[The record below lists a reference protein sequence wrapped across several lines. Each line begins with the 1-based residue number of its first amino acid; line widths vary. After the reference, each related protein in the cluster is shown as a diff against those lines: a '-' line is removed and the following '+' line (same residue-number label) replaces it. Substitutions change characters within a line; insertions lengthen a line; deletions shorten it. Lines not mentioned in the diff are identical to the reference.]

1 MTSPLS
7 LTATATLPADGL
19 SGTLVGR
26 AWVPATDSMAAGPAV
41 VVLRADGVFDISDTA
56 PTLSS
61 LLERDDPVAT
71 ARAASSRWI
80 GDLDAILGETAAV
93 VRNPE
98 RPYLLAPCDLQVIK
112 AAGVTFAASLIERVI
127 EEKAKGD
134 PQGAVRVR
142 EQIRSLVG
150 DSLVSIRP
158 GSAEARDLKALLIG
172 QGLWS
177 QYLEVG
183 IGPDAE
189 IFTKAP
195 VLAALGTGTEIGLHP
210 RSAWN
215 NPEPEIVLSVDSR
228 GRALGA
234 TLGNDVN
241 LRDFEGRSALLL
253 GKAKDNNGSCAI
265 GPFLRLFD
273 ETFSIDDVRRA
284 TVDLR
289 VEGSDGFVLRGA
301 SSMDQISRDPLD
313 LVSQTISS
321 THQYPDGAMLFL
333 GTLFAPIEDRDAV
346 GAGFTHKPG
355 DIVTIACTQLGT
367 LVNRVNY
374 SDRIEPWTFGVRA
387 LTANLAARGL
397 LDSASL

>member
-1 MTSPLS
+1 MASPLS
-7 LTATATLPADGL
+7 LSLTDALPSDGL

-26 AWVPATDSMAAGPAV
+26 AWLPATQSMPAGPAV
-41 VVLRADGVFDISDTA
+41 VVLRTEGVFDISDAA
-56 PTLSS
+56 PTISS
-61 LLERDDPVAT
+61 LVEREDPVA
-71 ARAASSRWI
+71 AVRAASGRWI
-80 GDLDAILGETAAV
+80 GTLDTIIANTAGAA
-93 VRNPE
+93 RNPE
-98 RPYLLAPCDLQVIK
+98 LAHLLAPCDLQVIK

-127 EEKAKGD
+127 EEQAKGD

-142 EQIRSLVG
+142 DQIRSLVG
-150 DSLVSIRP
+150 DSLTSIRP
-158 GSAEARDLKALLIG
+158 DSAEARKLKALLTE

-189 IFTKAP
+189 VFTKAP
-195 VLAALGTGTEIGLHP
+195 VLAAVGTGAEIGLHP
-210 RSAWN
+210 NSVWN
-215 NPEPEIVLSVDSR
+215 NPEPEIVLSIDSR
-228 GRALGA
+228 GRVLGA

-289 VEGSDGFVLRGA
+289 VEGSDGFVLRGS
-301 SSMDQISRDPLD
+301 SSMDQITRDPLD

-321 THQYPDGAMLFL
+321 THQYPDGALLFL
-333 GTLFAPIEDRDAV
+333 GTLFAPIEDRDAA
-346 GAGFTHKPG
+346 GAGFTHKLG
-355 DIVTIACTQLGT
+355 DIVKISSRQLGT
-367 LVNRVNY
+367 LVNRVNH

-387 LTANLAARGL
+387 LMANLAARGL
-397 LDSASL
+397 LGTASL